1 MVSEICF
8 MLALFLLSLLK
19 KSRDILALFSY
30 DTDRCSAVIVFFTF
44 YQNLEKS
51 ARLRAWKF
59 HGGLVCHEF
68 KQRFSLF
75 HLVAYI
81 QETICPSSIASPIL
95 GIFTTFAIL
104 ISSCFYFLSIIFL
117 ALSAIFAGESITKS
131 SIVGAAG
138 IMVSGRVHLSTGDF
152 KTSKQ
157 SLVT

>member
-1 MVSEICF
+1 MVCEICF

-51 ARLRAWKF
+51 ARLRTWKF

-75 HLVAYI
+75 NLSFF
-81 QETICPSSIASPIL
+81 QQRNL
-95 GIFTTFAIL
+95 L
-104 ISSCFYFLSIIFL
+104 IVRQFRTQY
-117 ALSAIFAGESITKS
+117 
-131 SIVGAAG
+131 
-138 IMVSGRVHLSTGDF
+138 R
-152 KTSKQ
+152 
-157 SLVT
+157 